1 MQSLILTN
9 HAKHRIQQRGITGDV
24 VKFIMDQADKVEHSR
39 GGANAIFVS
48 RKRIKKLIEKKVVK
62 PAVAE
67 KANGVV
73 LIENSGDVLT
83 VFHKTRSRLRHW
95 ALNVKLER
103 IIFFQEKNFLNL
115 IT

>member
-1 MQSLILTN
+1 MNEEKERKMQSLILTN

-24 VKFIMDQADKVEHSR
+24 VEFIMDQADKVEHSR

-83 VFHKTRSRLRHW
+83 VFHKTRSRIRH
-95 ALNVKLER
+95 
-103 IIFFQEKNFLNL
+103 
-115 IT
+115 